1 MPSSMTGASTA
12 TNVWEARRKQ
22 LAEKEREREKDRERE
37 EDRDRRKASTSS
49 STSLSLGASA
59 IVSHNNTD
67 EGERVAPTSAST
79 TKPAAAVSDNNA
91 WLDRISMLNGGAK
104 VSPSAGGEHQS
115 QPSGQE
121 DREGKELHNGVAERA
136 ANDANAETL
145 LRDEVEPVVANGH
158 AAEARFNQERTR
170 RRSNASTASRKDRSS
185 SIVSRGPSMGD
196 TEDWP
201 SPTAATIDSRSGV
214 GTVSA
219 GKEGRWQAVDLNCPQ
234 HHTQRAA
241 SCWWQVKESGEQQQ
255 WRWRRLPEKSTEA
268 KRCKELAGRSASGPP
283 ADSSYSSIPAPMPA
297 SSKQDDQ
304 DRSTRVEKGSRKVA
318 SAEAEDEPSPPGS
331 VSASLKDNDEHRG
344 RRKDVGGEGSSE
356 EAANSKL
363 LSSFHAL
370 TVDGPGGEGRRS
382 ASMPKQRSSSVKGT
396 TLGPRFNNLRA
407 SQRGDLSAGPMSPSG
422 AATPLSD
429 PPTVDLNRPAHLP
442 PTPTGLEAQLAAAAA
457 SAATTAASSTW
468 SGSPG
473 PSSPYPY
480 QRPPRLNQ
488 DGSFS
493 PTRATDP
500 LALSPSQEPWRP
512 MPRRGRGRGRG
523 RGGGHYAYADYHSR
537 YGTSYEEQQ
546 QAWASAYGEYPT
558 AYQGH
563 PPFPMA
569 ADPALY
575 RQQPMYGYPPA
586 APFPPPSPAQ
596 ESTTPAEYAS
606 QTNKES
612 EDGPTLRLLN
622 QIEFY
627 FSHRNLQG
635 DFFLRQCM
643 DREGWVPVSTVASF
657 NRVRSLTTDLTL
669 VLDTLMYST
678 VLAVDSEHRRV
689 RKAVGWEPY
698 VLAGAAEPVCSQP
711 SQPHYHHH
719 HHLQYAMHAPPTML
733 APVFYPRGSLIANS
747 DDPALSGERA
757 SSSSEHQGDHS
768 REKTSSDNNAG
779 VSSSSTATPATD
791 VSRVGGSN
799 YTGYSS
805 PPSTISRS
813 ASQMDNEATTAPL
826 PVAGGGKDDLAKN
839 RDDHASN
846 STDDEGDVT
855 LGVVAAEG
863 LGGTLNSKGG

>member
-1 MPSSMTGASTA
+1 M
-12 TNVWEARRKQ
+12 
-22 LAEKEREREKDRERE
+22 
-37 EDRDRRKASTSS
+37 
-49 STSLSLGASA
+49 
-59 IVSHNNTD
+59 
-67 EGERVAPTSAST
+67 
-79 TKPAAAVSDNNA
+79 
-91 WLDRISMLNGGAK
+91 
-104 VSPSAGGEHQS
+104 SPSAGGEHQS

-214 GTVSA
+214 GTVSGDSDVLMHRRRVSESSSTVAQQQLGLQGLDVEVLRQQGKKA
-219 GKEGRWQAVDLNCPQ
+219 GGKQWISIVPNITHNAPPPAGGKSKK
-234 HHTQRAA
+234 AA
-241 SCWWQVKESGEQQQ
+241 SNSNGAGAGSQRSQPKPKDAKS
-255 WRWRRLPEKSTEA
+255 LP
-268 KRCKELAGRSASGPP
+268 GRSASGPP

-396 TLGPRFNNLRA
+396 TLGPRFNNLRV

-558 AYQGH
+558 AYQGY

-813 ASQMDNEATTAPL
+813 ASQMDNEATTTPL